1 VRHSGIWSQRSRGV
15 IVTIVAG
22 ALCAGFG
29 LTVVDAARPWVSTP
43 RGAAS
48 PSATEMIAARRAA
61 LVAAVSFHPAPGAT
75 GVSLDAPVVVTTK
88 AGHLTAVRVTTA
100 SVPQSSAALGG
111 ATVSAGRTWWSNG
124 PLASATSYRV
134 TATVA
139 DADGVT
145 AQSSSTFRTLAPVAI
160 VNATIFPYGGL
171 SVGVAQPVVI
181 HFDHYIDSDSAR
193 AAVLH
198 HFTVTESRPVPGG
211 WYWFSAS
218 ELHFRPKA
226 FWPTGEKVTV
236 VSDLDGWNAGDGLW
250 GQGSVVAQ
258 FSIGDARVSVANL
271 ATHRMTVTDNGRVVA
286 TYPFSGGKPT
296 DPTMN
301 GVHIVLDRESVV
313 RMISSTNG
321 IPVNS
326 PDGYDELVYS
336 DVHISDSGEYVHA
349 APWSVGSQGRTNVSH
364 GCVNLSP
371 VDALTFF
378 AFSRVGDVVMV
389 VGGPRPPARGDHG
402 VMDWDTSW
410 NQWTPAAVHS
420 VPKKPLP
427 PKPPLSHGA
436 PRR

>member
-15 IVTIVAG
+15 IVTIVAV

-29 LTVVDAARPWVSTP
+29 WTVVGAARPWPS
-43 RGAAS
+43 AAS
-48 PSATEMIAARRAA
+48 VGASPAAADTIGARRSA
-61 LVAAVSFHPAPGAT
+61 LAAAVSFHPAPGAT

-88 AGHLTAVRVTTA
+88 AGRLTAVRVTTT
-100 SVPQSSAALGG
+100 SVPQSSTALGG
-111 ATVSAGRTWWSNG
+111 ATISAGRTWWSNG

-145 AQSSSTFRTLAPVAI
+145 AQSSSTFRTLAPVAT
-160 VNATIFPYGGL
+160 VNARIFPSGGI
-171 SVGVAQPVVI
+171 SVGVAQPIVI
-181 HFDHYIDSDSAR
+181 RFNHYIDGTPAR
-193 AAVLH
+193 AAVLR
-198 HFTVTESRPVPGG
+198 HFTITESHPVPGG
-211 WYWFSAS
+211 WYWFSAN

-226 FWPTGEKVTV
+226 FWPKGEKVRV
-236 VSDLDGWNAGDGLW
+236 VSDLDGWNAGKGLW
-250 GQGSVVAQ
+250 GQGTVVAQ

-271 ATHRMTVTDNGRVVA
+271 ATHQMTVTDNGRAIA
-286 TYPFSGGKPT
+286 TYPLSGGKPT

-349 APWSVGSQGRTNVSH
+349 APWSVESQGRTNVSH
-364 GCVNLSP
+364 GCINLSP
-371 VDALTFF
+371 ADALTFF

-410 NQWTPAAVHS
+410 NHWTRATVHAV
-420 VPKKPLP
+420 PRPPLP
-427 PKPPLSHGA
+427 AKPHIA
-436 PRR
+436 PGR